1 MTTTDL
7 EIAKN
12 AVNGHSIALVKN
24 GETIVSDK
32 RGIAP
37 LVDYLSEGKTFAG
50 FSAADLIVGKAAAM
64 LFVKA
69 GVKSVFAK
77 VISSAGKTYLE
88 KHNVD
93 VSFGEITEK
102 IMNRT
107 KTDVCP
113 MEKTV
118 KNTDDFEQGFIAL
131 KNKLEELRNNK
142 N

>member
-1 MTTTDL
+1 MTDL

-12 AVNGHSIALVKN
+12 ALNGHSIALVKN

-32 RGIAP
+32 RGVAP
-37 LVDYLSEGKTFAG
+37 LVDFLSEGKTFAG
-50 FSAADLIVGKAAAM
+50 FSAADLVVGKAAAM
-64 LFVKA
+64 LFVKS

-77 VISSAGKTYLE
+77 VISSAGKAYLE
-88 KHNVD
+88 RHNVA

-118 KNTDDFEQGFIAL
+118 ENTDDFEQGFIAL

-142 N
+142 K